1 MNNLQNE
8 TSPYLLQHKN
18 NPVNWYPWKD
28 SALELAQKEQKLIII
43 SIGYAACHWCHVMEH
58 ESFEDFEVA
67 EIMNQNYISIK
78 VDKEERPDID
88 QLYMNAAIIINGQ
101 GGWPLNI
108 IALPNGKP
116 VYAGTYFP
124 KLNWLS
130 LLLYFTQVYRNEK
143 QKLID
148 QAERIVQGI
157 SSLENIPSIKNL
169 NTFENKTETV
179 IWENWQPKIDYDFG
193 GNLGAPKFVL
203 PVSYTY
209 LLRYY
214 YHTKNEDVAKAIKIT
229 LKRLAFGGIHDII
242 AGGFA
247 RYSVD
252 EFWKIPHFEKMLYD
266 NGQLMSMYAQA
277 YQLTKRPIYKSVCD
291 KILYWYNNEI
301 TDNNGGLYSSLDADS
316 EGVEGKFYCWTEAE
330 LKNLFKED
338 FDFIKE
344 VYTIEPD
351 GNFEH
356 GMNVLFRTN
365 DHEYFMEKHQ
375 ISNQQFQDKLT
386 TIHQQLYKQRQTR
399 VRPATDD
406 KILTEWNA
414 IAITGLCDAYK
425 AFNDEKYKTNA
436 IDIANFILQNCKK
449 SDYRLDRN
457 FKNGKSTINAFLQDY
472 AFLIEALIALHQITL
487 EEKYLTEAK
496 LFTDYVIQHFFNKEN
511 GMFFITSDLDK
522 ALIVRQTDSSDNV
535 IPSGNSTMAKN
546 LFLLSKYFDNSEYLK
561 MSSTMLNNV
570 LSLLEKHPNYYANW
584 AIVLDM
590 HLHLNKELVIV
601 GKNALEISQK
611 INEHYLPTVL
621 ITGSTTEADLPLV
634 KGRFVEN
641 ETLMY
646 LCENKTCNLPEK
658 DVEIILKNITS

>member
-1 MNNLQNE
+1 
-8 TSPYLLQHKN
+8 
-18 NPVNWYPWKD
+18 
-28 SALELAQKEQKLIII
+28 
-43 SIGYAACHWCHVMEH
+43 
-58 ESFEDFEVA
+58 
-67 EIMNQNYISIK
+67 
-78 VDKEERPDID
+78 
-88 QLYMNAAIIINGQ
+88 
-101 GGWPLNI
+101 
-108 IALPNGKP
+108 
-116 VYAGTYFP
+116 
-124 KLNWLS
+124 
-130 LLLYFTQVYRNEK
+130 
-143 QKLID
+143 
-148 QAERIVQGI
+148 
-157 SSLENIPSIKNL
+157 
-169 NTFENKTETV
+169 
-179 IWENWQPKIDYDFG
+179 
-193 GNLGAPKFVL
+193 
-203 PVSYTY
+203 
-209 LLRYY
+209 
-214 YHTKNEDVAKAIKIT
+214 
-229 LKRLAFGGIHDII
+229 
-242 AGGFA
+242 
-247 RYSVD
+247 
-252 EFWKIPHFEKMLYD
+252 
-266 NGQLMSMYAQA
+266 MSMYAQA
-277 YQLTKRPIYKSVCD
+277 YQLTKRTMYKSVCG
-291 KILYWYNNEI
+291 KILYWYNNEM

-330 LKNLFKED
+330 LKNLLKED

-496 LFTDYVIQHFFNKEN
+496 IFTDYVIQHFFNKEN
-511 GMFFITSDLDK
+511 GMFFITSNLDK

-646 LCENKTCNLPEK
+646 LCENKTCKLPEK
-658 DVEIILKNITS
+658 DIEIIIKNCIS

>member
-124 KLNWLS
+124 KQNWLS

-157 SSLENIPSIKNL
+157 SSLENIPSIKEKVSFRFNIL
-169 NTFENKTETV
+169 SK

-193 GNLGAPKFVL
+193 GNLGTPKFVL
-203 PVSYTY
+203 PVSYIY

-214 YHTKNEDVAKAIKIT
+214 YQTKNEDVAKAIKIF
-229 LKRLAFGGIHDII
+229 LKRLAFGGIHDIV

-277 YQLTKRPIYKSVCD
+277 YQLTKRPMYKSVCG
-291 KILYWYNNEI
+291 KILYWYNNEM

-330 LKNLFKED
+330 LKNLLKED